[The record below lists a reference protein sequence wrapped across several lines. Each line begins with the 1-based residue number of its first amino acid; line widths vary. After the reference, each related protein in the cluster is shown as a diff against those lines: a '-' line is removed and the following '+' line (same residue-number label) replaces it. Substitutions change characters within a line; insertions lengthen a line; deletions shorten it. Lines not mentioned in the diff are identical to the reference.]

1 MIWGLVLGPLL
12 AALLVYALPRNAE
25 RPVTWLAAAVAFANF
40 LYALGLRDEPDQSAR
55 WFVRPFTAN
64 FHVGLGSG
72 LSFWLVLL
80 LTLTTGCALLVT
92 RVPRQRD
99 FVAQMLFLLGAMTGV
114 FVARDVLLFALFF
127 DLMLIPVFLTLIA
140 WGPPTSSAWRYLIY
154 NLTGGLGLLLAT
166 AAFGVIYGST
176 DVIGKAVGSGLTE
189 IGSVYGPWIF
199 AGFAVAFLIKTPV
212 WPLHTWMPDTYCDLP
227 SPVVAVVSAVQS
239 KAGLYGFIVIGLALF
254 PTYMH
259 AAAPIM
265 FALALI
271 SLLYGGLAALAQDDI
286 KRVVAYSSLSHL
298 GLIIL
303 AIFSFNSVAL
313 AGAIVYIIAHGLFSA
328 ALFLILGWVES
339 REETRSLARL
349 GGLGARNP
357 RLAGALVI
365 AALAALGLP
374 GLCGFAGELL
384 ILTGVY
390 KAGYFLAA
398 IIALIPIVLAAAYM
412 LRLFQGTMNGPE
424 VPDLPQRPDLT
435 WLEGLALAPLVVA
448 IVLLGVDAGPLA
460 HVEPQLVHVVG
471 MDRDCL
477 PRNSAAARVGVRVT
491 AQPGLTS
498 DQTADVLSAC
508 YAIAATGK
516 IATFDSVR
524 VDYLRGSS
532 LLVPMKELNADHS
545 IQR

>member
-1 MIWGLVLGPLL
+1 MIWGLVLGPLI
-12 AALLVYALPRNAE
+12 AALLLYAVPRDAE
-25 RPVTWLAAAVAFANF
+25 KPATWLAAAVAFANF
-40 LYALGLRDEPDQSAR
+40 LYAIGLRAEPDQSVR
-55 WFVRPFTAN
+55 WLARPFTAN
-64 FHVGLGSG
+64 FHVGLGTG

-92 RVPRQRD
+92 HVPRQRD
-99 FVAQMLFLLGAMTGV
+99 FVAQMLFLLAAMTGV
-114 FVARDVLLFALFF
+114 FIARDVLLFALFF
-127 DLMLIPVFLTLIA
+127 DLMLIPVFLILIM
-140 WGPPTSSAWRYLIY
+140 WGPTTASAWRYLIY

-166 AAFGVIYGST
+166 AAFGIIYGST
-176 DVIGKAVGSGLTE
+176 DVIGKAVGAGITE
-189 IGSVYGPWIF
+189 VGNVYGPWIF

-227 SPVVAVVSAVQS
+227 PPVVAVVSAVQS

-254 PTYMH
+254 PTYMR
-259 AAAPIM
+259 ASAPII
-265 FALALI
+265 FVLALI

-303 AIFSFNSVAL
+303 AIFSFNSIAL
-313 AGAIVYIIAHGLFSA
+313 AGAVVYIIAHGLFSA
-328 ALFLILGWVES
+328 ALFLILGWVEA
-339 REETRSLARL
+339 REGTRSLARL
-349 GGLGARNP
+349 GGLGAHNP

-384 ILTGVY
+384 ILTGLY
-390 KAGYFLAA
+390 KAGDVWPAVV
-398 IIALIPIVLAAAYM
+398 ALIPIVLAAAYM

-424 VPDLPQRPDLT
+424 VPDLPTRSDLS
-435 WLEGLALAPLVVA
+435 WLEGLALAPLVAA

-460 HVEPQLVHVVG
+460 RVEPQLTHVVG

-477 PRNSAAARVGVRVT
+477 PRTTTPARVGLRVT
-491 AQPGLTS
+491 PQPGLS
-498 DQTADVLSAC
+498 ADQTADVLSAC

-516 IATFDSVR
+516 ITTFDSVAA
-524 VDYLRGSS
+524 DYLRAQRF
-532 LLVPMKELNADHS
+532 LVPLKEPHADHS
-545 IQR
+545 I

>member
-1 MIWGLVLGPLL
+1 MIWGLVFGPLL
-12 AALLVYALPRNAE
+12 AALVLSALPRNAE
-25 RPVTWLAAAVAFANF
+25 RPVTWFAAAVAFADF
-40 LYALGLRDEPDQSAR
+40 LYAIALRAQPDQSAR
-55 WFVRPFTAN
+55 WLQRPFTAN
-64 FHVGLGSG
+64 FHVGLGTG
-72 LSFWLVLL
+72 ISFWLVLL
-80 LTLTTGCALLVT
+80 VTLTTGCALLVT

-127 DLMLIPVFLTLIA
+127 DLMLIPVFLVLIM
-140 WGPPTSSAWRYLIY
+140 WGPTTGSAWRYLIY

-176 DVIGKAVGSGLTE
+176 DVIGRSVGTGLVE

-212 WPLHTWMPDTYCDLP
+212 WPLHTWMPDTYSDLP
-227 SPVVAVVSAVQS
+227 APVVAVVSAVQS

-265 FALALI
+265 VVLALI
-271 SLLYGGLAALAQDDI
+271 SLLYGGVVALAQDDL
-286 KRVVAYSSLSHL
+286 KRIVAYSSLSHL

-303 AIFSFNSVAL
+303 AIFSFNVIAL

-328 ALFLILGWVES
+328 ALFLILGWIES

-384 ILTGVY
+384 ILTGVFQ
-390 KAGYFLAA
+390 AGYLWPAA
-398 IIALIPIVLAAAYM
+398 IALVPIVLAAAYM

-424 VPDLPQRPDLT
+424 VPDLPRRHDLT

-460 HVEPQLVHVVG
+460 RVEPQLAEAVG
-471 MDRDCL
+471 ADQACVPQTVAKSGMIL
-477 PRNSAAARVGVRVT
+477 LAAKN
-491 AQPGLTS
+491 GLTP
-498 DQTADVLSAC
+498 DQTAEVASAC
-508 YAIAATGK
+508 FALASTGQ
-516 IATFDSVR
+516 IVTFDSVEA
-524 VDYLRGSS
+524 DYLRGQH
-532 LLVPMKELNADHS
+532 LLAPTKVPYADHS

>member
-12 AALLVYALPRNAE
+12 AGAALYLLPRRAE
-25 RPVTWLAAAVAFANF
+25 GPATWIAAAVAFASF
-40 LYALGLRDEPDQSAR
+40 LSALGLRDAPDQSVR
-55 WFVRPFTAN
+55 WFQRPFTAN

-72 LSFWLVLL
+72 ISFWLVLL
-80 LTLTTGCALLVT
+80 VTLVTGCALLVT

-99 FVAQMLFLLGAMTGV
+99 FVAQMLFLLAAMTGV

-127 DLMLIPVFLTLIA
+127 DLMLIPVFLVLVM

-154 NLTGGLGLLLAT
+154 NLSGGLGLLLAT
-166 AAFGVIYGST
+166 AAYGVINGST
-176 DVIGKAVGSGLTE
+176 DVIGTSVGAGATA
-189 IGSVYGPWIF
+189 IGNIYGPWIF
-199 AGFAVAFLIKTPV
+199 AGFALAFLIKTPV
-212 WPLHTWMPDTYCDLP
+212 WPLHTWMPDTYADLP
-227 SPVVAVVSAVQS
+227 PPVVAAVSAVQS

-259 AAAPIM
+259 AAAPVM
-265 FALALI
+265 FVLGLI
-271 SLLYGGLAALAQDDI
+271 SLLYGGLVALTQDDL
-286 KRVVAYSSLSHL
+286 KRIVAYSSLSHL

-313 AGAIVYIIAHGLFSA
+313 AGAVVYIIAHGLFSA
-328 ALFLILGWVES
+328 ALFLILGWIES

-390 KAGYFLAA
+390 KAGYVWPAA
-398 IIALIPIVLAAAYM
+398 IALIPIVLAAAYM
-412 LRLFQGTMNGPE
+412 LRLYQGTMNGPE

-435 WLEGLALAPLVVA
+435 WLEGLALTPLVIA
-448 IVLLGVDAGPLA
+448 IVWLGVDAGPLA
-460 HVEPQLVHVVG
+460 RIEPQLTHVVG
-471 MDRDCL
+471 LDAGCL
-477 PRNSAAARVGVRVT
+477 PRNSAAAAVGVRVT
-491 AQPGLTS
+491 AAPGLS
-498 DQTADVLSAC
+498 ADQTADVLSAC
-508 YAIAATGK
+508 YAIAGTGEL
-516 IATFDSVR
+516 ATFDSVR
-524 VDYLRGSS
+524 ADYLRDST
-532 LLVPMKELNADHS
+532 LLVPMKEHHADTS
-545 IQR
+545 IQH

>member
-1 MIWGLVLGPLL
+1 MIWGLVFGPLV
-12 AALLVYALPRNAE
+12 AALLLYAVPRDAE
-25 RPVTWLAAAVAFANF
+25 KPATWLAAAVAFANF
-40 LYALGLRDEPDQSAR
+40 LYAIQLRGEPDQSVR
-55 WFVRPFTAN
+55 WLARPFTAN
-64 FHVGLGSG
+64 FHVGLGTG

-80 LTLTTGCALLVT
+80 VTLTTGCALLVT

-99 FVAQMLFLLGAMTGV
+99 FVAQMLLLLAAMTGV
-114 FVARDVLLFALFF
+114 FLARDVLLFALFF
-127 DLMLIPVFLTLIA
+127 DLMLIPVFFILIM
-140 WGPPTSSAWRYLIY
+140 WGPGTNSAWRYLIY
-154 NLTGGLGLLLAT
+154 NLSGGLGLLLAT
-166 AAFGVIYGST
+166 AAFGIIYGST
-176 DVIGKAVGSGLTE
+176 DVIGKAVGAGLTE
-189 IGSVYGPWIF
+189 VGNVYGPWIF

-259 AAAPIM
+259 EAAPIV
-265 FALALI
+265 FVLALI
-271 SLLYGGLAALAQDDI
+271 SLLYGGLVALAQDDI
-286 KRVVAYSSLSHL
+286 KRIVAYSSLSHL

-313 AGAIVYIIAHGLFSA
+313 AGAVVYIIAHGLFSA
-328 ALFLILGWVES
+328 ALFLILGWVET
-339 REETRSLARL
+339 REGTRSLGRL

-390 KAGYFLAA
+390 KAGYVWPAVV
-398 IIALIPIVLAAAYM
+398 ALIPIVLAAAYM

-424 VPDLPQRPDLT
+424 VPDLPQRPDLS
-435 WLEGLALAPLVVA
+435 WLEGIALAPLVAA
-448 IVLLGVDAGPLA
+448 IVLLGIDAGPLA

-477 PRNSAAARVGVRVT
+477 PRTVAPARVGVRLS
-491 AQPGLTS
+491 AQPGLS
-498 DQTADVLSAC
+498 VDQTADVLSAC

-516 IATFDSVR
+516 IATFDSVAAG
-524 VDYLRGSS
+524 YLRGQR
-532 LLVPMKELNADHS
+532 LLVPMKDPHADHS
-545 IQR
+545 I